1 MKWRPYT
8 RRMSAERLPQ
18 VVTDTSFR
26 VGVWLVEPALD
37 QISRGQETVRLEP
50 RTMRL
55 LVRLAET
62 PGQVVS
68 SRELL
73 DTVWAGV
80 VVGPASVYQAIS
92 QLRKLLGDTDPKP
105 TFIATV
111 PRKGYRLV
119 APVERIASVATE
131 SLTPP
136 SQPTSDPKDRRSAY
150 LRWGLAA
157 LLMVTLG
164 MGAWFVFR
172 DSRPSQSAGVPAP
185 IAQLDNRAIVVAPL
199 APATQDSAT
208 QSLAPIVTDLL
219 RTRLAALQDLVV
231 IASGSIENAMQSEQN
246 LEAVARKVHARYL
259 LRGDVTRASDELRM
273 NVMLVDVESGSPVWS
288 RAFAQPV
295 EQLAAI
301 NEEVVEQ
308 TAKSLQIAIGKTGGV
323 ASIDI
328 PSDLSTYELY
338 LRGQQLMSTFR
349 AADADQAAVIFSRVT
364 TLEPSFARGYYA
376 YGQALMLA
384 ADLGARKMTEELTR
398 QAGQAID
405 RAIDLNP
412 ALGPAWAQR
421 ARLTSDPVQAEQMY
435 RRALQLAPSYD
446 ENYIRYSDFLFSQ
459 GRRGEALELIDRARR
474 IDPLSASLCWRQAQL
489 VLATRSDV
497 AAMKQL
503 LHEALQIRPDFPTAL
518 RDLANAEYI
527 WHGNFAEAIR
537 LMERAKFV
545 DTDSHWADAIIAG
558 LYLEV
563 GDLTAATALM
573 RDARPPTKSA
583 AKETWISMPIYQRD
597 VKRAAEMARGVMRES
612 LPPASGSGL
621 LTDELRVHAVHQE
634 LVGWYWP
641 TANALRDEAIQT
653 GDFRP
658 ALDLIERT
666 TQLFSGSSLMRNRGL
681 LLTYAHAL
689 LLAGETRRGRELLTS
704 LLEQLDAEQ
713 TGRPPH
719 MYAWERAAAFA
730 MLGNDERA
738 LTELAAS
745 QKNGRYAGW
754 WYTAEL
760 DPIYSRVRKDPRF
773 QALAAQARAHRDQQ
787 RALLDKMR
795 ASGQVP
801 TRS

>member
-1 MKWRPYT
+1 
-8 RRMSAERLPQ
+8 MSAERLPNS
-18 VVTDTSFR
+18 VTNAFR
-26 VGVWLVEPALD
+26 VGVWLVDPSLD

-92 QLRKLLGDTDPKP
+92 QLRKLLGDTDPEP

-119 APVERIASVATE
+119 APVERLASVATE
-131 SLTPP
+131 PRTPP
-136 SQPTSDPKDRRSAY
+136 TPPIEEAKEPRSPR

-157 LLMVTLG
+157 LLIVTLG
-164 MGAWFVFR
+164 LGTWFALR
-172 DSRPSQSAGVPAP
+172 DSGPTLTAGLPAP
-185 IAQLDNRAIVVAPL
+185 AAQLDSRAIVVAPL
-199 APATQDSAT
+199 APATQDAET

-219 RTRLAALQDLVV
+219 RNRLAGLQDLVV

-246 LEAVARKVHARYL
+246 LQAVTRKVRARYL
-259 LRGDVTRASDELRM
+259 LRGDVTQASKQVRV
-273 NVMLVDVESGSPVWS
+273 NVVMVDVESGSPLWS
-288 RAFAQPV
+288 RTFEQPV

-301 NEEVVEQ
+301 NGAVVAE
-308 TAKSLQIAIGKTGGV
+308 TAKSLQIAIGNSGGN
-323 ASIDI
+323 ASTDI
-328 PSDLSTYELY
+328 PTDLSTYELY

-349 AADADQAAVIFSRVT
+349 GADADQAAIIFSRVT
-364 TLEPSFARGYYA
+364 TLDPSFARGYYA
-376 YGQALMLA
+376 YGQALMLS
-384 ADLGARKMTEELTR
+384 ADLGARKMSEELTR

-405 RAIDLNP
+405 RAIELNP

-497 AAMKQL
+497 DGMKRL
-503 LHEALQIRPDFPTAL
+503 LHEALQLRPDFPTAL
-518 RDLANAEYI
+518 RDLANAEYM

-537 LMERAKFV
+537 LMERAKTV
-545 DTDSHWADAIIAG
+545 DTNSYWADAIIAE

-563 GDLTAATALM
+563 GDVAAASSLM
-573 RDARPPTKSA
+573 RDTRPVTKWV
-583 AKETWISMPIYQRD
+583 AKETWISMPLYQRD
-597 VKRAAEMARGVMRES
+597 LARAADMARTIMHAW
-612 LPPASGSGL
+612 LPPASDPSL
-621 LTDELRVHAVHQE
+621 LNDSMRVHAVQQE
-634 LVGWYWP
+634 LIGWYWP
-641 TANALRDEAIQT
+641 TAIAIRDHAIQT
-653 GDFRP
+653 GDFRS

-666 TQLFSGSSLMRNRGL
+666 TQLFSGPSLMRNRGL
-681 LLTYAHAL
+681 MLTYAHAL
-689 LLAGETRRGRELLTS
+689 LLAGETQRGRDLLTS
-704 LLEQLDAEQ
+704 LLQQLDAEQ
-713 TGRPPH
+713 IGRPPH
-719 MYAWERAAAFA
+719 MFAWERAVAFA
-730 MLGNDERA
+730 LLGNDERA

-745 QKNGRYAGW
+745 QKSGRYAGW

-760 DPIYSRVRKDPRF
+760 DPVYSRIRPDPRF
-773 QALAAQARAHRDQQ
+773 QALAARARAHRDQQ

-795 ASGQVP
+795 ASGEVP
-801 TRS
+801 TRK

>member
-1 MKWRPYT
+1 
-8 RRMSAERLPQ
+8 MSAERLPQ
-18 VVTDTSFR
+18 VVTDASFR
-26 VGVWLVEPALD
+26 AGVWLVEPALD

-73 DTVWAGV
+73 DTVWSGV

-92 QLRKLLGDTDPKP
+92 QLRKLLGDTDPEP

-119 APVERIASVATE
+119 APVDRIARVATE
-131 SLTPP
+131 PLPP
-136 SQPTSDPKDRRSAY
+136 GQPESPPQDLGSTY
-150 LRWGLAA
+150 LRWGVAA
-157 LLMVTLG
+157 LLTLTLG
-164 MGAWFVFR
+164 ISAWLVFR
-172 DSRPSQSAGVPAP
+172 DSRPSQSAAVPAP
-185 IAQLDNRAIVVAPL
+185 TAQLDSRAIVVAPL
-199 APATQDSAT
+199 VPATQDAET
-208 QSLAPIVTDLL
+208 QALAPVVTDLL
-219 RTRLAALQDLVV
+219 RTRLAALQDLLV

-246 LEAVARKVHARYL
+246 LEAVARKVRARYL
-259 LRGDVTRASDELRM
+259 LRGDVTRAPDQLRM
-273 NVMLVDVESGSPVWS
+273 NVMLVDIESGSQVWS
-288 RAFAQPV
+288 RAFEQPV
-295 EQLAAI
+295 EQLGAI
-301 NEEVVEQ
+301 NQAIVEQ
-308 TAKSLQIAIGKTGGV
+308 TAKSLQTAVGKTGST
-323 ASIDI
+323 ASVDI
-328 PSDLSTYELY
+328 PKDLSTYELY

-364 TLEPSFARGYYA
+364 TLEPSFARGYFA
-376 YGQALMLA
+376 YGQALLLA
-384 ADLGARKMTEELTR
+384 ADLGARRMTEELTR
-398 QAGQAID
+398 QVGQAID

-474 IDPLSASLCWRQAQL
+474 IDPLSATLCWRQAQL

-497 AAMKQL
+497 VAMKRL
-503 LHEALQIRPDFPTAL
+503 LHEALQIQPDFPTAL
-518 RDLANAEYI
+518 RDLANAEYM

-537 LMERAKFV
+537 LMERAKIV
-545 DTDSHWADAIIAG
+545 DTHSHWADAIIAE

-563 GDLTAATALM
+563 GDLTAASALM
-573 RDARPPTKSA
+573 RDARPPTKTA

-597 VKRAAEMARGVMRES
+597 IKLAADMARSIMRES
-612 LPPASGSGL
+612 LPSESGSNL
-621 LTDELRVHAVHQE
+621 LNDEVRVHAVHQE
-634 LVGWYWP
+634 LVGRYWS
-641 TANALRDEAIQT
+641 TANALRDEALQT
-653 GDFRP
+653 TDFGP
-658 ALDLIERT
+658 ALELIERAT
-666 TQLFSGSSLMRNRGL
+666 LQSSGYSLMRNRGL
-681 LLTYAHAL
+681 VLTYAHAL

-713 TGRPPH
+713 IGRPPH
-719 MYAWERAAAFA
+719 TYAWERAAALA
-730 MLGNDERA
+730 MLGDDERA
-738 LTELAAS
+738 LTELDAS
-745 QKNGRYAGW
+745 QKIGRYAGW

-760 DPIYSRVRKDPRF
+760 DPVYSRVRKDPRF
-773 QALAAQARAHRDQQ
+773 QALVARAEAHREQQ

-795 ASGQVP
+795 VSGEVP
-801 TRS
+801 TRR

>member
-1 MKWRPYT
+1 MKRQPYT
-8 RRMSAERLPQ
+8 QPMSAERRPST
-18 VVTDTSFR
+18 VTDASFR
-26 VGVWLVEPALD
+26 VGVWLVEPSLD
-37 QISRGQETVRLEP
+37 QVSRGQETVRLEP

-80 VVGPASVYQAIS
+80 VVSPASVYQAIS
-92 QLRKLLGDTDPKP
+92 QLRKLLGDTDPEP

-119 APVERIASVATE
+119 APVERISTVATE
-131 SLTPP
+131 PQTRP
-136 SQPTSDPKDRRSAY
+136 SQPTSDFKGPGLAY

-157 LLMVTLG
+157 LLTVTFG
-164 MGAWFVFR
+164 MGGWFFFL
-172 DSRPSQSAGVPAP
+172 DSRPSQTAAVPAAT
-185 IAQLDNRAIVVAPL
+185 AQLDSRAIVVAPL
-199 APATQDSAT
+199 APATQDPET

-231 IASGSIENAMQSEQN
+231 IASGSIDNAMQSERN
-246 LEAVARKVHARYL
+246 LEAAARKVRARYL
-259 LRGDVTRASDELRM
+259 LRGDLTRAPDQLRM
-273 NVMLVDVESGSPVWS
+273 NVTLVDVEAGSPLWS
-288 RAFAQPV
+288 RTFEQPV

-301 NEEVVEQ
+301 NEAVVEQ
-308 TAKSLQIAIGKTGGV
+308 TAQSLQVAIGQTRGT
-323 ASIDI
+323 ASMDI
-328 PSDLSTYELY
+328 PTDLSTYELY

-349 AADADQAAVIFSRVT
+349 AADADQAVVIFSRVT

-384 ADLGARKMTEELTR
+384 ADLGARKMTEQLSR

-459 GRRGEALELIDRARR
+459 GRRGEALDLIDRARR

-497 AAMKQL
+497 AAMKRL
-503 LHEALQIRPDFPTAL
+503 LQEALQIRPDFPTAL
-518 RDLANAEYI
+518 RDLANAEYM

-537 LMERAKFV
+537 LMERAKRV
-545 DTDSHWADAIIAG
+545 DADSYWADALIAE

-563 GDLTAATALM
+563 GDMTAASALM
-573 RDARPPTKSA
+573 RDARPATKSA
-583 AKETWISMPIYQRD
+583 AKETWIAMPIYQRD
-597 VKRAAEMARGVMRES
+597 SAHAAEMARGVMREWLS
-612 LPPASGSGL
+612 PGSGSSL
-621 LTDELRVHAVHQE
+621 LNDQMRVHAVHQE
-634 LVGWYWP
+634 LVGWYWLP
-641 TANALRDEAIQT
+641 ANALRDEAIQT

-658 ALDLIERT
+658 ALELIERT

-681 LLTYAHAL
+681 VLTYAHAL

-713 TGRPPH
+713 VGRPAN

-730 MLGNDERA
+730 MLGDDERA

-745 QKNGRYAGW
+745 QRNGRYAGW

-760 DPIYSRVRKDPRF
+760 DPIYSRVRTDPRF
-773 QALAAQARAHRDQQ
+773 QALATQARAHRDQQ
-787 RALLDKMR
+787 RALLEKMR
-795 ASGQVP
+795 ASGEVP

>member
-1 MKWRPYT
+1 MKWPPYT
-8 RRMSAERLPQ
+8 PPMSAERLPQ
-18 VVTDTSFR
+18 VVTDASFR

-37 QISRGQETVRLEP
+37 QVSRGQETVRLEP

-92 QLRKLLGDTDPKP
+92 QLRKLLGDTDPEP

-131 SLTPP
+131 PFTPHSEP
-136 SQPTSDPKDRRSAY
+136 ASNPRDLRSAY

-157 LLMVTLG
+157 LLTLALG
-164 MGAWFVFR
+164 VGTWLVFR
-172 DSRPSQSAGVPAP
+172 DSRPSQPAGVPTP
-185 IAQLDNRAIVVAPL
+185 TAQLDSRTIVVAPL
-199 APATQDSAT
+199 APATQDAQT

-219 RTRLAALQDLVV
+219 RTRLAGLQNLVV
-231 IASGSIENAMQSEQN
+231 IASGSIENAMHSERN
-246 LEAVARKVHARYL
+246 LEAVARKVRARYL
-259 LRGDVTRASDELRM
+259 LRGDVTRAPDQLRM
-273 NVMLVDVESGSPVWS
+273 NVTLVDIQSGSPVWS
-288 RAFAQPV
+288 RAFEQPV
-295 EQLAAI
+295 EQLGAI
-301 NEEVVEQ
+301 NEAIVEQ
-308 TAKSLQIAIGKTGGV
+308 TAKSLQIALGQTGNT
-323 ASIDI
+323 ASVDI
-328 PSDLSTYELY
+328 PKDLTTYELY

-349 AADADQAAVIFSRVT
+349 AADADQAALIFSRVT

-376 YGQALMLA
+376 YGQALLLA
-384 ADLGARKMTEELTR
+384 ADLGARRMTEELTR

-497 AAMKQL
+497 AEMQRL

-527 WHGNFAEAIR
+527 WHGNFADAIR
-537 LMERAKFV
+537 LMERAKLV
-545 DTDSHWADAIIAG
+545 DTDSHWADAIIAE

-563 GDLTAATALM
+563 GDLTAASALM
-573 RDARPPTKSA
+573 RDARPPTKMSA
-583 AKETWISMPIYQRD
+583 EETWISMPIYQRD
-597 VKRAAEMARGVMRES
+597 IKRAADMARGIMRE
-612 LPPASGSGL
+612 LPPASGSIL
-621 LTDELRVHAVHQE
+621 LNDEARVHAVHQE

-653 GDFRP
+653 GDFRS
-658 ALDLIERT
+658 ALELIERAT
-666 TQLFSGSSLMRNRGL
+666 LQLPGSSLMRNRGL
-681 LLTYAHAL
+681 VLTYAHAL
-689 LLAGETRRGRELLTS
+689 LLAGESRRGRELLTS
-704 LLEQLDAEQ
+704 MLEQLDAEQ
-713 TGRPPH
+713 SGRPPH
-719 MYAWERAAAFA
+719 TYAWERAAALA
-730 MLGNDERA
+730 MLGDDEQA

-745 QKNGRYAGW
+745 QKIGRYAGW

-773 QALAAQARAHRDQQ
+773 QVLVARARAHRDQQ

-795 ASGQVP
+795 DSGEVP
-801 TRS
+801 TRR

>member
-1 MKWRPYT
+1 
-8 RRMSAERLPQ
+8 MSADRLPKE
-18 VVTDTSFR
+18 VTGASFR
-26 VGVWLVEPALD
+26 VGEWLVDPSLD
-37 QISRGQETVRLEP
+37 QISRGRDIVRIEP

-92 QLRKLLGDTDPKP
+92 QLRKLLGDTDPEP

-119 APVERIASVATE
+119 APVERIAGVAAE
-131 SLTPP
+131 PQPLR
-136 SQPTSDPKDRRSAY
+136 SQPTPEPGGSAH

-157 LLMVTLG
+157 LLITVAVGMV
-164 MGAWFVFR
+164 AWFVVR
-172 DSRPSQSAGVPAP
+172 DSQPSQTAGISVLAAP
-185 IAQLDNRAIVVAPL
+185 LDSRAILVAPL
-199 APATQDSAT
+199 APATQDSDT

-231 IASGSIENAMQSEQN
+231 IASGSIDSAIQSEQSFN
-246 LEAVARKVHARYL
+246 AAARKVHARYL
-259 LRGDVTRASDELRM
+259 LRGDVTSAPNRVRM
-273 NVMLVDVESGSPVWS
+273 SVQLVDVESGSPLWS
-288 RAFAQPV
+288 RTFERPA

-301 NEEVVEQ
+301 NEAIVEQ
-308 TAKSLQIAIGKTGGV
+308 TAKSLQVAMERPGGA
-323 ASIDI
+323 ASTDI

-338 LRGQQLMSTFR
+338 LRGQKLMSTFR
-349 AADADQAAVIFSRVT
+349 SSDVDQAAVIFSRVT
-364 TLEPSFARGYYA
+364 TLDPSFARGYFS
-376 YGQALMLA
+376 YGQALLLA
-384 ADLGARKMTEELTR
+384 ADLGGGKITEELTR
-398 QAGQAID
+398 QVSQAID
-405 RAIDLNP
+405 RAIELNP

-421 ARLTSDPVQAEQMY
+421 ARLTSDPIQAEQMY

-446 ENYIRYSDFLFSQ
+446 ENYIRYSDFLYSH
-459 GRRGEALELIDRARR
+459 GRRGEALDLISRARR

-497 AAMKQL
+497 DAMKQL
-503 LHEALQIRPDFPTAL
+503 LHEALQLRPDFPTAL
-518 RDLANAEYI
+518 RDLANAEHM

-537 LMERAKFV
+537 LMERAKRV
-545 DTDSHWADAIIAG
+545 DPSSHWADATLAE

-563 GDLTAATALM
+563 GDVTAASALM
-573 RDARPPTKSA
+573 RDTQHPMMLG
-583 AKETWISMPIYQRD
+583 AKFSWISMPIYQRD
-597 VKRAAEMARGVMRES
+597 IARAADMARSVMQEW
-612 LPPASGSGL
+612 LPPAAEPSRLSDGM
-621 LTDELRVHAVHQE
+621 RVHAVQQE

-641 TANALRDEAIQT
+641 SANALRDEAIQT
-653 GDFRP
+653 GDIRS

-666 TQLFSGSSLMRNRGL
+666 TQLFSGSTLMRNRGL
-681 LLTYAHAL
+681 VLTYAHSL
-689 LLAGETRRGRELLTS
+689 MLARETRRGRELLTS
-704 LLEQLDAEQ
+704 LLQQLDAEQ
-713 TGRPPH
+713 VGRPPH
-719 MYAWERAAAFA
+719 MFAWERAAAFA
-730 MLGNDERA
+730 MLGEDDRA

-760 DPIYSRVRKDPRF
+760 DPIYSSVRNDARF
-773 QALAAQARAHRDQQ
+773 QALAARARAHRDRQ

-795 ASGQVP
+795 ASGEVP